1 MSILDK
7 IKLTKLKEVSRLN
20 KNKLEYDKQN
30 FLKTSQNN
38 GSFENSLKKLG
49 NNYTLITE
57 IKKASPSKGIIRK
70 DFNPTELAISY
81 EKGGAS
87 CLSVLT
93 DATYFKGSNDYIAQ
107 IKDVVSLPILRKE
120 FMIDPLQVIESKT
133 LGADCILIIIGMNSI
148 EDNKTIESMALDIG
162 LECILEV
169 HSLEELEAT
178 KHFSSNIIG
187 INNRDLNTFNTDI
200 ETTVKLLPN
209 VPKNKT
215 VISESGLSKKSDLER
230 LAKLGV
236 SSFLVGE
243 SLMRQEDL
251 EKATKLLM
259 NK

>member
-7 IKLTKLKEVSRLN
+7 IKLTKLEEVRKLN

-38 GSFENSLKKLG
+38 GSFENSLRKFG

-57 IKKASPSKGIIRK
+57 IKKASPSNGIIRK
-70 DFNPTELAISY
+70 DFIPTELAISY
-81 EKGGAS
+81 EKGVAA

-107 IKDVVSLPILRKE
+107 IKNVVSLPILRKE
-120 FMIDPLQVIESKT
+120 FMIDPLQVIESKN

-187 INNRDLNTFNTDI
+187 INNRDLYTFHTDI
-200 ETTVKLLPN
+200 ETTVKLLPY

-215 VISESGLSKKSDLER
+215 VISESGLSRKSDLER

-243 SLMRQEDL
+243 S
-251 EKATKLLM
+251 
-259 NK
+259 

>member
-1 MSILDK
+1 MIVNYLPLFGVLALAFVFWKNAWISKQEEGDDKMSNIA
-7 IKLTKLKEVSRLN
+7 
-20 KNKLEYDKQN
+20 KNIADGAMS
-30 FLKTSQNN
+30 FLKA
-38 GSFENSLKKLG
+38 EYK
-49 NNYTLITE
+49 I
-57 IKKASPSKGIIRK
+57 
-70 DFNPTELAISY
+70 
-81 EKGGAS
+81 
-87 CLSVLT
+87 LSVFVVAVAVLL
-93 DATYFKGSNDYIAQ
+93 YFKGSNDYIAQ

-148 EDNKTIESMALDIG
+148 ENNKTIESMALDIG
-162 LECILEV
+162 LECVLEV

-243 SLMRQEDL
+243 SLMRQEDP

-259 NK
+259 N